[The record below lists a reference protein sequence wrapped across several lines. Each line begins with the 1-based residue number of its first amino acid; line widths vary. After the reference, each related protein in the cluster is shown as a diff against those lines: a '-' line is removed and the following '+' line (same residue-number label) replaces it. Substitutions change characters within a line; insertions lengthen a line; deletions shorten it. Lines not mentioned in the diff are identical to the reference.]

1 MRQGQICIINS
12 LMCNVRSSLP
22 KVTINNMDLG
32 DLSFVSFT
40 TLDEDLEFQA
50 CRAPLEVRNQLP
62 QQLLTTQAKLL
73 ASQQVQKYV
82 TDQLRSVE
90 VARTRLGLS
99 SSNIANHPM
108 AMRLS
113 ALTTTH
119 HLLRRYQLVL
129 LRDMMRMKQALGVNV
144 RPRLWESWYRN
155 EVELR
160 SEAPNVH
167 NLFLWS
173 LERQDNDENAD
184 MLPVT
189 RFSPWRPSQ

>member
-1 MRQGQICIINS
+1 
-12 LMCNVRSSLP
+12 
-22 KVTINNMDLG
+22 MDLG

-50 CRAPLEVRNQLP
+50 CRAPLQVRNQLS
-62 QQLLTTQAKLL
+62 QQLLKTEAKIL
-73 ASQQVQKYV
+73 ASEQVQKSV
-82 TDQLRSVE
+82 TEQLRSME
-90 VARTRLGLS
+90 VARTRLGIS

-108 AMRLS
+108 VMRLS

-119 HLLRRYQLVL
+119 HLLRRYQLIL
-129 LRDMMRMKQALGVNV
+129 LRDMMRMNQALGVNV
-144 RPRLWESWYRN
+144 RPRLWESWYLN

-160 SEAPNVH
+160 NEAPNVH

-173 LERQDNDENAD
+173 MERQDNDEDAD

>member
-1 MRQGQICIINS
+1 
-12 LMCNVRSSLP
+12 
-22 KVTINNMDLG
+22 MDLG

-40 TLDEDLEFQA
+40 TLDEDMEFQA
-50 CRAPLEVRNQLP
+50 CRAPLEVRNQLY

-82 TDQLRSVE
+82 TEQLRSVE
-90 VARTRLGLS
+90 VARHRLGLS

-108 AMRLS
+108 VMRLS

-129 LRDMMRMKQALGVNV
+129 LRDMMRMKQALGVTV

-173 LERQDNDENAD
+173 LERQDNDENSD

-189 RFSPWRPSQ
+189 RFSPWRPAQ

>member
-1 MRQGQICIINS
+1 M
-12 LMCNVRSSLP
+12 
-22 KVTINNMDLG
+22 
-32 DLSFVSFT
+32 
-40 TLDEDLEFQA
+40 
-50 CRAPLEVRNQLP
+50 
-62 QQLLTTQAKLL
+62 
-73 ASQQVQKYV
+73 
-82 TDQLRSVE
+82 E

-108 AMRLS
+108 VMRLS

-144 RPRLWESWYRN
+144 RPGLWESWYRN
-155 EVELR
+155 EAELR
-160 SEAPNVH
+160 NEAPNVH

-173 LERQDNDENAD
+173 LERQDNDEDAD

>member
-1 MRQGQICIINS
+1 
-12 LMCNVRSSLP
+12 
-22 KVTINNMDLG
+22 MDLG

-50 CRAPLEVRNQLP
+50 CRAPLQVRNQLA
-62 QQLLTTQAKLL
+62 QQLLSTQAKLL
-73 ASQQVQKYV
+73 VSQQVQKSI
-82 TDQLRSVE
+82 TEHLRSME

-108 AMRLS
+108 VMRLS

-144 RPRLWESWYRN
+144 RPGLWESWYRN
-155 EVELR
+155 EAELR
-160 SEAPNVH
+160 NEAPNVH

-173 LERQDNDENAD
+173 LERQDNYEDAD

>member
-1 MRQGQICIINS
+1 
-12 LMCNVRSSLP
+12 
-22 KVTINNMDLG
+22 MDLCEF
-32 DLSFVSFT
+32 SFISFT

-50 CRAPLEVRNQLP
+50 CRAPLQVRNQLY
-62 QQLLTTQAKLL
+62 QQLLTAQAKLL
-73 ASQQVQKYV
+73 TSQKVQKSV
-82 TDQLRSVE
+82 TEDLRSME

-99 SSNIANHPM
+99 SSNIANHPIVM
-108 AMRLS
+108 KLS

-144 RPRLWESWYRN
+144 RPRLWESWYNNEFELRN
-155 EVELR
+155 E
-160 SEAPNVH
+160 SPNVH

-173 LERQDNDENAD
+173 LERHENEENAD

-189 RFSPWRPSQ
+189 RFSPWRPTE

>member
-1 MRQGQICIINS
+1 
-12 LMCNVRSSLP
+12 
-22 KVTINNMDLG
+22 MDLG

-40 TLDEDLEFQA
+40 TLDDDLEFQA
-50 CRAPLEVRNQLP
+50 CRAPLQVRNQLY
-62 QQLLTTQAKLL
+62 QQLLTAQAKLL
-73 ASQQVQKYV
+73 TSQKVQKSV
-82 TDQLRSVE
+82 TEDLRSME

-99 SSNIANHPM
+99 SSNIANHPIVM
-108 AMRLS
+108 KLS

-144 RPRLWESWYRN
+144 RPRLWESWYNNEFELRN
-155 EVELR
+155 E
-160 SEAPNVH
+160 SPNVH

-173 LERQDNDENAD
+173 LERLENDENAD

-189 RFSPWRPSQ
+189 RFSPWRPTE